1 MAGRV
6 NIERKDVM
14 DKRRVCCFCE
24 KWESGGIESFLHSVI
39 MEMDL
44 SQLEIDIVAAQMCE
58 SVFTADLKEKGVRF
72 YELSGSQR
80 KLWQNHKIFRQL
92 LEKRQY
98 DVVHLNIFQGL
109 SLYYAYL
116 AEKARIPVRI
126 AHSHNTALRQS
137 RTRRLKLLV
146 HNAAKCFLAKNATDY
161 WACSGSAA
169 EFMFP
174 KDVVEK
180 YEFIPNGIDV
190 ERFRFDNEVREKVRK
205 DLDIDGKLVI
215 GNVGRLC
222 YQKNQEYLL
231 EVFAILQYERPDSI
245 LLLVGEGELKAD
257 LRQKAEKLSIA
268 DKVLFYG
275 VTDKVEQLLWA
286 MDVFVFP
293 SRFEGLGIAVV
304 EAQAAGL
311 PVVCS
316 DNVPDEAVVTD
327 LVQSVSFRSGI
338 DSWVENILHCQVSM
352 DRQAFNEQVRQ
363 SGFAVADVAG
373 RIEKVYLGLRN

>member
-1 MAGRV
+1 M
-6 NIERKDVM
+6 
-14 DKRRVCCFCE
+14 CCFCE
-24 KWESGGIESFLHSVI
+24 KWESGGIESFLHNVI
-39 MEMDL
+39 RQRDL
-44 SQLEIDIVAAQMCE
+44 SRLKIDIMAAQMCE
-58 SVFTADLKEKGVRF
+58 SVFTADLKEKGVHF

-80 KLWQNHKIFRQL
+80 KLGQNHKMFKQL
-92 LEKRQY
+92 LKERQY
-98 DVVHLNIFQGL
+98 DVVHLHIFQGL

-116 AEKARIPVRI
+116 AKKAGVPVRI
-126 AHSHNTALRQS
+126 VHSHNTALRQS
-137 RTRRLKLLV
+137 RTRWLKLLV

-161 WACSGSAA
+161 WACSRPAA

-174 KDVVEK
+174 QSVLEKKK
-180 YEFIPNGIDV
+180 YEFIPNGIDI
-190 ERFRFDNEVREKVRK
+190 ERFRFDNEVRKKVRK
-205 DLDIDGKLVI
+205 DLGIEGKLVI

-231 EVFAILQYERPDSI
+231 EVFAKLQSQKPNSV

-257 LRQKAEKLSIA
+257 LRQKAEKLCIA
-268 DKVLFYG
+268 DKVIFYG

-304 EAQAAGL
+304 EAQATGL
-311 PVVCS
+311 SVVCS

-327 LVQSVSFRSGI
+327 LVQKIKLSNSADVWAES
-338 DSWVENILHCQVSM
+338 ILNCQATM

-363 SGFAVADVAG
+363 SGFAVEDVAG
-373 RIEKVYLGLRN
+373 RIEKVYLGLKN